1 MPSFWVKTEPRG
13 PSNSTMRTK
22 LSAALIGSLIAL
34 LVLAPAVAQETGASP
49 TTEEPIPS
57 QDADAARGAV
67 DDLYRALWKSVE
79 GEPTPSLDERYAL
92 LEPTVAASYDLPFM
106 AAKALGR
113 HWKSLDDE
121 AKRRWL
127 DVFARLTVHTYAER
141 FDEDSGQEYEVGD
154 VVPGGRDTLLVHSRI
169 LVPDEDPVEVNYRL
183 HLRAE
188 RWGIVDVYL
197 NGTVSELALRRSE
210 YSGVLK
216 RDGFEELVARLE
228 AKIADAPASAEDS
241 AALN

>member
-1 MPSFWVKTEPRG
+1 
-13 PSNSTMRTK
+13 MRIHF
-22 LSAALIGSLIAL
+22 LAALIGSFMAL
-34 LVLAPAVAQETGASP
+34 LAPTHAIAQEPDAAP
-49 TTEEPIPS
+49 PEETIPAEA
-57 QDADAARGAV
+57 ADAARTAV
-67 DDLYRALWKSVE
+67 DELYRALWKSVE
-79 GEPTPSLDERYAL
+79 GDPTPSIDERTAL

-106 AAKALGR
+106 AAKVLGR

-141 FDEDSGQEYEVGD
+141 FDEDGGQEYEVGD
-154 VVPGGRDTLLVHSRI
+154 VVSGGRDTLLVYSRI

-183 HLRAE
+183 HQRAD

-228 AKIADAPASAEDS
+228 AKIAGAPASAEDS